1 MKKNVFRMVKA
12 AVTAALYAALT
23 YICAGM
29 GLAFGAVQFRF
40 SEALTVLPVYTP
52 SAVAGLTLGCVLSNI
67 ISPVTPLDAVF
78 GSLATLAASL
88 LTRAAR
94 NIKIKGFPLL
104 SFLSPVIING
114 LVVGAEISLFGSE
127 EASAAL
133 FVSSAISVAAGEA
146 AVVFTL
152 GTLLWLAAEKS
163 TRLKD
168 ILTK

>member
-1 MKKNVFRMVKA
+1 M
-12 AVTAALYAALT
+12 
-23 YICAGM
+23 
-29 GLAFGAVQFRF
+29 
-40 SEALTVLPVYTP
+40 
-52 SAVAGLTLGCVLSNI
+52 
-67 ISPVTPLDAVF
+67 
-78 GSLATLAASL
+78 
-88 LTRAAR
+88 
-94 NIKIKGFPLL
+94 
-104 SFLSPVIING
+104 SPVIING